1 MLPLAFFWSSDTQ
14 CLAFWKDSA
23 FVMSYTTAA
32 AEAPL
37 RHTGIR
43 AKVATSRC
51 GSRRGLAC
59 SHHVASRQRQ
69 TCSTEEQAK
78 HSAPVQLCPCG
89 I

>member
-37 RHTGIR
+37 HRVRHEPGLTPQLR
-43 AKVATSRC
+43 RFQSRYQGFAPC
-51 GSRRGLAC
+51 
-59 SHHVASRQRQ
+59 RQQ
-69 TCSTEEQAK
+69 
-78 HSAPVQLCPCG
+78 